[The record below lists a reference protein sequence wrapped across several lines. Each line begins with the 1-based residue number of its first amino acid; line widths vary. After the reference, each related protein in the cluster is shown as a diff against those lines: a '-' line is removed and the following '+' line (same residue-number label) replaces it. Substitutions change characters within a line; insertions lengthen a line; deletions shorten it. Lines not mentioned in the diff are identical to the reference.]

1 MTLAARARL
10 TSSMSIELV
19 VATDERAALLRALR
33 SATPPLRSRKTDD
46 GVRVAMQDAG
56 QLSGIPALRLDWD
69 PLARVAVENRQRAA
83 SVADDV
89 LAQARVLLDEGV
101 PAARRA
107 IQDWSAP
114 IELDDHQ
121 IVNVAVMTLPDG
133 WGACVFDEQGTGKT
147 VTTMAAFDLLVERGE
162 SDTLVLVAPKSMVGE
177 WQREFARFLGDVYA
191 VVTLDGDRQERSDRL
206 HSGADVFVMGFE
218 TAVAHE
224 LEVRLLAE
232 RRRAVLVVD
241 ESFNVKNPAAR
252 RTDALRRIRELCRR
266 CFVLCGT
273 PAPNR
278 PTDVIS
284 QFDLV
289 DFGQTFHDLAPAHD
303 RDAERKAVAARLA
316 SRGVYTR
323 SVKGVVL
330 PLLPTRAFRDVHLD
344 LEPVQ
349 RRAYDA
355 ALQDLVIDL
364 EAADDNGYRREIL
377 SFLERR
383 LALLQI
389 CSNPSTLLQ
398 GYEETPGKLLALD
411 VLLDN
416 AASTGEKTVVW
427 SFFRASLDAIRTR
440 YAHHGLVAIDGSTPA
455 AERRVAVRRFQDDDD
470 VRVFVGN
477 PAAAGAGITLH
488 SARRAVY
495 ESVGNQ
501 AAHWMQ
507 SLDRIHRRGQTRD
520 VEYVLLVTRE
530 TVEESEF
537 ARLRRKA
544 GDQAALLGDPGPA
557 IPTRQE
563 LLADLLTRSR

>member
-1 MTLAARARL
+1 
-10 TSSMSIELV
+10 MSIELV
-19 VATDERAALLRALR
+19 VATEQRAALLRALR
-33 SATPPLRSRKTDD
+33 SARPPLRSRKTDD
-46 GVRVAMQDAG
+46 GVRVSMQDAW
-56 QLSGIPALRLDWD
+56 QLSGIPTLRLDWD
-69 PLARVAVENRQRAA
+69 PLARVAVENRRRAA
-83 SVADDV
+83 SVADNV
-89 LAQARVLLDEGV
+89 LARARLLLDDGV

-107 IQDWSAP
+107 IGDWSAP
-114 IELDDHQ
+114 IGLDDHQ
-121 IVNVAVMTLPDG
+121 VVNVAVMTLPDG
-133 WGACVFDEQGTGKT
+133 WGACIFDEQGTGKT

-177 WQREFARFLGDVYA
+177 WQREFARFLGDVYG

-206 HSGADVFVMGFE
+206 HSGADVFVMGFD

-224 LEVRLLAE
+224 LEIRLLAE

-241 ESFNVKNPAAR
+241 ESFNIKNPAAR

-278 PTDVIS
+278 PTDVVS

-289 DFGQTFHDLAPAHD
+289 DFGQTFHNLAPADD
-303 RDAERKAVAARLA
+303 RDAEREAVAARLA
-316 SRGVYTR
+316 ARGVYTR
-323 SVKGVVL
+323 NVKGVVL
-330 PLLPTRAFRDVHLD
+330 PDLPTRAFRDVQLD

-355 ALQDLVIDL
+355 ALRDLVIDL
-364 EAADDNGYRREIL
+364 EAADDGRYRREIL

-383 LALLQI
+383 LTLLQI
-389 CSNPSTLLQ
+389 CSNPSTLLK

-411 VLLDN
+411 VLLDD
-416 AASTGEKTVVW
+416 AASTGDKTVVW

-440 YAHHGLVAIDGSTPA
+440 YAHHGLVVIDGSTPA
-455 AERRVAVRRFQDDDD
+455 AERRVAVRRFQEDDD
-470 VRVFVGN
+470 VRIFVGN

-520 VEYVLLVTRE
+520 VEYVLLVTRD
-530 TVEESEF
+530 TVEKSEF

-544 GDQAALLGDPGPA
+544 GDQAALLGDPGTA

-563 LLADLLTRSR
+563 LLADLLVRIG